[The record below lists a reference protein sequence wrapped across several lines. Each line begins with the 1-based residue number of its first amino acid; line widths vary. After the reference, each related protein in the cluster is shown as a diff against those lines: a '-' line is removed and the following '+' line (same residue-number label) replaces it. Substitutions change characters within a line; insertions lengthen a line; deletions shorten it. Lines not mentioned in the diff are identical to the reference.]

1 MRSHRKSNVCTA
13 SSLSSL
19 SGSQLS
25 QWGRIS
31 LTLTHS
37 GRNLMTFP
45 TAEMQFSVALTV
57 SLERESAAW
66 MTLTSSGMASGWRG
80 QTRRVNERNLLPW

>member
-1 MRSHRKSNVCTA
+1 MCTA

>member
-1 MRSHRKSNVCTA
+1 
-13 SSLSSL
+13 
-19 SGSQLS
+19 
-25 QWGRIS
+25 
-31 LTLTHS
+31 
-37 GRNLMTFP
+37 MTFP